1 MSKANSKVVVKKT
14 VNVKIEKSGLSG
26 DEVEEIRQAFELF
39 DTNGNGRIDPKEL
52 KAAMQSL
59 GFDSKNPTIFQLI
72 AEMDTP
78 DVAKKGGIDFD
89 NFLQAINDKLG
100 DKESEEGLRRIFGLF
115 LEDGQETI
123 TVSSLKKI
131 AKELGENMS
140 HEDLV
145 DMLARASSNGI
156 ELTFTEFYD
165 IMTKKNFP

>member
-1 MSKANSKVVVKKT
+1 
-14 VNVKIEKSGLSG
+14 
-26 DEVEEIRQAFELF
+26 
-39 DTNGNGRIDPKEL
+39 
-52 KAAMQSL
+52 MQSL

-78 DVAKKGGIDFD
+78 EVAKKGGIDFD

-115 LEDGQETI
+115 LEDGQDTI

-145 DMLARASSNGI
+145 DMLA
-156 ELTFTEFYD
+156 
-165 IMTKKNFP
+165 KNIPSGAKCLAT